1 MKQSIYH
8 QNMDN
13 RAETREFLM
22 TRRAKLSPEDTGLP
36 DFGGIRRVPGL
47 RREEVALLAGVSVE
61 YYTRLERGGLA
72 GVSDGVLDALVRALQ
87 LDDAEREHLFDLSRA
102 AGPAPKT
109 ARKKRGQV
117 SASLQRLLDGMTGV
131 PAFIRN
137 GRLDVLAINALGQML
152 YSEAFVHSARPVNLA
167 RFCFLDEGAHR
178 LYPDWQKAADIAVA
192 LLHTEAGRDP
202 SDDGL
207 TELVG
212 ELNTR
217 SEDFRTLW
225 AKHDVRL
232 HQNGYKDFRHPLV
245 GDLHLSIDA
254 LEMPAQHGLT
264 LTAYSADPNTPSEA
278 RMRRL
283 AEQVHGTDGPR
294 IAARAS
300 PPE

>member
-1 MKQSIYH
+1 
-8 QNMDN
+8 MDN

-47 RREEVALLAGVSVE
+47 RREEVSLLAGVSVE
-61 YYTRLERGGLA
+61 YYTRVERGGLA
-72 GVSDGVLDALVRALQ
+72 GVSDGILDALVRALQ
-87 LDDAEREHLFDLSRA
+87 LDDAEREHLFDLARA
-102 AGPAPKT
+102 AGPAPRT

-117 SASLQRLLDGMTGV
+117 SESLQRLLDGMTGV

-152 YSEAFVHSARPVNLA
+152 YSEAFVHAARPVNLA

-202 SDDGL
+202 SDEAL

-212 ELNTR
+212 ELNTK

-232 HQNGYKDFRHPLV
+232 HQSGYKDFRHPLV
-245 GDLHLSIDA
+245 GDLRLSMDA

-264 LTAYSADPNTPSEA
+264 LTAYSAEPNTPSET

-283 AEQVHGTDGPR
+283 AEQVHGTGGAR
-294 IAARAS
+294 ISAGASAA
-300 PPE
+300 E

>member
-1 MKQSIYH
+1 
-8 QNMDN
+8 MDD
-13 RAETREFLM
+13 RAEIREFLV
-22 TRRAKLSPEDTGLP
+22 TRRAKLRPEDTGLP

-72 GVSDGVLDALVRALQ
+72 GVSDSVLDALVRALQ
-87 LDDAEREHLFDLSRA
+87 LDEAERDHLFDLARA
-102 AGPAPKT
+102 AGPAPKS
-109 ARKKRGQV
+109 ARRRRGQV
-117 SASLQRLLDGMTGV
+117 SPSLQRLLEGITGT

-152 YSEAFVHSARPVNLA
+152 YSEAFVGSMRPVNLA

-178 LYPDWQKAADIAVA
+178 LYPDWQKAADTAVA

-202 SDDGL
+202 SDEGL

-212 ELNTR
+212 ELSTR
-217 SEDFRTLW
+217 SEEFRRLW

-232 HQNGYKDFRHPLV
+232 HRSGYKDFRHPLV
-245 GDLHLSIDA
+245 GDLHLSMDA
-254 LEMPAQHGLT
+254 LEMPAQQGLT
-264 LTAYSADPNTPSEA
+264 LTAYSAEPNTPSEE

-283 AEQVHGTDGPR
+283 AEQVHGSGVLVSGAAGPSR
-294 IAARAS
+294 
-300 PPE
+300 